1 MTDLKISVVSP
12 VYRAEQIVPKL
23 VERIKNALEKIT
35 TNYEIILVEDCGPDQ
50 SWQAIEKECLKNKR
64 VKGIKLSR
72 NFGQHYAITAG
83 LDHCTGDWM
92 VVMDC
97 DLQDQPEEIEK
108 MLSHALS
115 NRYDYVF
122 GQRVNRKDSFLKRI
136 GSRLFFHFFSWLT
149 GIPQDPSIANF
160 GVFSKPVIDAFVKM
174 REPQRTFPAMVRWTG
189 FSMGKV
195 PIQHDSRSEG
205 KSSYTF
211 SKLISLAID
220 SALSYS
226 DKPLYITIKIGMFIS
241 LVSISIAFYNL
252 CAYFLGLILVPGYT
266 STIFAIFFMGG
277 LILFFLGVIGLY
289 ISKIFDGVK
298 QRPLYLIKEIIN

>member
-1 MTDLKISVVSP
+1 MNIKISVVSP
-12 VYRAEQIVPKL
+12 VYRAEKIVPNL
-23 VERIKNALEKIT
+23 VQRIKNALEKIT
-35 TNYEIILVEDCGPDQ
+35 SDYEIILVEDCGPDN
-50 SWQAIEKECLKNKR
+50 SWAAIEKECSNNKK

-83 LDHCTGDWM
+83 LDHCTGDWI

-108 MLSHALS
+108 MLDHAL
-115 NRYDYVF
+115 NNNYDYVF
-122 GQRVNRKDSFLKRI
+122 GQRINRKDSFLKKT
-136 GSRLFFHFFSWLT
+136 SSLLFVKFFSWLT
-149 GIPQDPSIANF
+149 GTQQDASIANF
-160 GVFSKPVIDAFVKM
+160 GVFSKKVIDAFVQM

-189 FSMGKV
+189 FSMGKI
-195 PIQHDSRSEG
+195 PIKHDARSEG

-211 SKLISLAID
+211 AKLVSLAID
-220 SALSYS
+220 SVLSYS
-226 DKPLYITIKIGMFIS
+226 DRPLYITIQIGMIIS
-241 LVSISIAFYNL
+241 LLSIFIAFYNL
-252 CAYFLGLILVPGYT
+252 TAYFIGLILVPGYT

-298 QRPLYLIKEIIN
+298 QRPLYIIQRKIN